1 MGDAYAEA
9 STLLEEG
16 RLDDAVSALE
26 QAVESDPGATA
37 PLVDLAHCLFALGR
51 ADEALERIDAA
62 LTLAPGDPAIVSAAS
77 ALYGGAGQDERA
89 YALARR
95 RLEATP
101 GDVGAAL
108 DVAERALALDRLDEA
123 VSAFAR
129 VRAIDD
135 VPEHEIYAYHGQIEA
150 ELRREHWRRALDL
163 AVDATRVD
171 RQGRTT
177 DVLAYAVA
185 QVFGAGERP
194 TPEQEDVLAALA
206 ESRREHRLLHG
217 GEL

>member
-9 STLLEEG
+9 ATLLEDG
-16 RLDDAVSALE
+16 RLDDAAVALE
-26 QAVESDPGATA
+26 QAVEREPEATA

-51 ADEALERIDAA
+51 VDEALDRIEAA
-62 LTLAPGDPAIVSAAS
+62 LALAPGDPAVVASAS
-77 ALYGGAGQDERA
+77 ALYGSAGQEERA
-89 YALARR
+89 YALAEQ

-101 GDVGAAL
+101 DDVSAAL
-108 DVAERALALDRLDEA
+108 DVAERALALDRLDDA

-150 ELRREHWRRALDL
+150 ELRRKRWRRALDL

-171 RQGRTT
+171 RHGRTT
-177 DVLAYAVA
+177 DVLAFVVA

-194 TPEQEDVLAALA
+194 APPRQDVLAALA

>member
-9 STLLEEG
+9 STLLEDG

-37 PLVDLAHCLFALGR
+37 PLVDLAHCLFALGQV
-51 ADEALERIDAA
+51 DEALERIEAA
-62 LTLAPGDPAIVSAAS
+62 PALAPDDPAIVAA
-77 ALYGGAGQDERA
+77 AAGLYGGAGRNERA

-101 GDVGAAL
+101 ADITAAL
-108 DVAERALALDRLDEA
+108 DVAERALALDRVDEA

-135 VPEHEIYAYHGQIEA
+135 APEHEVYGYHGQIEA
-150 ELRREHWRRALDL
+150 ELRRERWRRALDL
-163 AVDATRVD
+163 AVEATRVD
-171 RQGRTT
+171 RHGRTT
-177 DVLAYAVA
+177 DVLAFVVA

-194 TPEQEDVLAALA
+194 APDRDAVVAALA

>member
-9 STLLEEG
+9 STLLEDG

-51 ADEALERIDAA
+51 VDEALERIDAA
-62 LTLAPGDPAIVSAAS
+62 LALASDDPAIVAA
-77 ALYGGAGQDERA
+77 AAGLYGGAGRYEQA
-89 YALARR
+89 YALACR

-101 GDVGAAL
+101 ADVTAAL

-135 VPEHEIYAYHGQIEA
+135 VPEHEVYAYHGQIEA
-150 ELRREHWRRALDL
+150 ELRRERWRRALDL

-171 RQGRTT
+171 RHGRTT
-177 DVLAYAVA
+177 DVLAFVVA

-194 TPEQEDVLAALA
+194 APDRDAVVAALA